1 MPDEAGAPVASVFPI
16 LALRLRAALNT
27 SDNPGDLPRQPFCRL
42 LQSYCSSKQEV
53 IPLKRSIP
61 RLVVVL
67 GLFVL
72 ATAQLVRAQD
82 SSSDPAKIDK
92 SKFIGQ
98 TLAGQAAAAP
108 AQESLPALV
117 RRVKPSVVSVLTYDA
132 KGEPLI
138 SGTGFFIRAGEVIT
152 NMHVI
157 RGAHRVEI
165 HTLDGKG
172 RTYPVDGALAVDEEA
187 DLALL
192 SVDLPA
198 ERSRP
203 LTFASALPDE
213 GEQIFVIGNP
223 LRLEG
228 SVSEGIVAAV
238 REVPDLGRIIQITA
252 PVSHGNSGSPLL
264 NMRGQVVG
272 IVTVKVTNGQNINL
286 ALGGARITALEKG
299 KLMSFDQVGAKNRS
313 ATQPE
318 LLAELW
324 YRGGIDSLWLG
335 NYDSALNYFETAAN
349 RNPRRPETWIQIG
362 YCKVKQGRND
372 EAIRAYR
379 RALQLKP
386 TSADTYNKLGDAFY
400 YGAHFNEAIDAY
412 RQAARLRPDQAEAYY
427 NLGLAYLEIGDR
439 QSALA
444 QSRVLDSID
453 PELNKK
459 LLAELQR

>member
-1 MPDEAGAPVASVFPI
+1 MKS
-16 LALRLRAALNT
+16 N
-27 SDNPGDLPRQPFCRL
+27 
-42 LQSYCSSKQEV
+42 
-53 IPLKRSIP
+53 IP
-61 RLVVVL
+61 RLVLVL
-67 GLFVL
+67 GLVVVS
-72 ATAQLVRAQD
+72 TAQFARAQD
-82 SSSDPAKIDK
+82 ALSNPEKDK
-92 SKFIGQ
+92 Q
-98 TLAGQAAAAP
+98 TIAGQS
-108 AQESLPALV
+108 QESLPDLV
-117 RRVKPSVVSVLTYDA
+117 RRIKPSVVSVLTYDA

-138 SGTGFFIRAGEVIT
+138 SGSGFFVRPGEVVT

-165 HTLDGKG
+165 HTLEGKG
-172 RTYPVDGALAVDEEA
+172 RTYPVAGALAVDEEA

-192 SVDLPA
+192 GVNLPA

-203 LTFASALPDE
+203 LTFTNTLPDE
-213 GEQIFVIGNP
+213 GEQVFVIGNP

-228 SVSEGIVAAV
+228 SVSNGIVSAV

-264 NMRGQVVG
+264 NMRGQVIG

-286 ALGGARITALEKG
+286 ALGVTRIAALAKG
-299 KLMSFDQVGAKNRS
+299 SLISFDQIGARNKTF
-313 ATQPE
+313 TQPE
-318 LLAELW
+318 MLAELW

-372 EAIRAYR
+372 EAIRAYK

-386 TSADTYNKLGDAFY
+386 SSADAYNKLGDAY
-400 YGAHFNEAIDAY
+400 YYAAHFNEAIDAY
-412 RQAARLRPDQAEAYY
+412 KQAARLRPDQAEAYY
-427 NLGLAYLEIGDR
+427 NLGLAYLELGDR
-439 QSALA
+439 ESALA
-444 QSRVLDSID
+444 QSRLLEAID
-453 PELNKK
+453 AELNKK